1 MGYTIKH
8 LGNGKFE
15 AILENG
21 DIKEVGPNIVGMIRY
36 TFFEDF
42 TLPPAGWEVT
52 QKVLLE
58 TYQPK
63 VMEDIT
69 KGKIALGQHKFDDT
83 DWIEQIN

>member
-1 MGYTIKH
+1 MSYTIKH

-21 DIKEVGPNIVGMIRY
+21 DIKEVGPNIIGMIRY

-42 TLPPAGWEVT
+42 TLPPVGWEVT
-52 QKVLLE
+52 QKLLLE

-69 KGKIALGQHKFDDT
+69 KGKIPLGQHKFDNT